1 MKPSEAIDYLLDP
14 IGKREMHDD
23 AVWLAVDALKKQ
35 EPVKIYK
42 KWDWYNGKNKPCCV
56 GCHGYIREYDRYCS
70 GCGQAID
77 WSKND

>member
-23 AVWLAVDALKKQ
+23 AVRLAVDALKKQ

-42 KWDWYNGKNKPCCV
+42 KWDGYYGKNNPCCGV
-56 GCHGYIREYDRYCS
+56 CHGYIKEYDRYCS
-70 GCGQAID
+70 RCGQAID